1 MPRERSRHLRVGAEL
16 QRVLNTLLQSE
27 VKDPRLDGVRVNE
40 VEVSGDL
47 GVAKVYFGTLDPDQ
61 DTGPVEDALRKAAG
75 FLRGRVGHEMR
86 LRRVPELRFHHDL
99 STRHGFEL
107 SRLLSD
113 ISEDPSDASSD

>member
-61 DTGPVEDALRKAAG
+61 DTGPG
-75 FLRGRVGHEMR
+75 GSFNTGG
-86 LRRVPELRFHHDL
+86 
-99 STRHGFEL
+99 
-107 SRLLSD
+107 
-113 ISEDPSDASSD
+113 